1 MIKPK
6 LKAIEL
12 FAGVGG
18 FRLGLL
24 DYFDVVWSN
33 QWEPSTKR
41 QDASEIYNRHFLT
54 GEHLCQN
61 IEEVIR
67 GIKAKDIP
75 PIPDHD
81 LLVGGFPCQDYSVAR
96 VLNQA
101 EGLVGKKGVLWWSI
115 YELLSMLKKRKP
127 RFILLENVDRLLKS
141 PAGQRGRDFAVMLAS
156 LAELGYQVQWRVIN
170 AAEYGFPQRRRRVFI
185 VGEKTKKRLKD
196 PYGTIMEHGILA
208 RALPVTASGI
218 GGVGNNARL
227 PFSLKRPLEDISESF
242 GLGDKVSQF
251 RNAGVMQDSV
261 VHTFD
266 VSPLFDGPREYLKD
280 VLQPDHEVD
289 ESFYIPEPRIQA
301 WRDLKDRKKEKRIH
315 RGSGAEY
322 YYSEGAVAFPDDRKN
337 ASRTVLTGEGGS
349 GPSRFK
355 HVIQANDSRFRRL
368 TPLELEKLNGFSG
381 TWTEGISDSR
391 RAFMMGN
398 ALVIGVVKKI
408 AAELNNDINRAGPG
422 SRVNHKSNLTGI
434 SISEQPCSN

>member
-1 MIKPK
+1 
-6 LKAIEL
+6 
-12 FAGVGG
+12 
-18 FRLGLL
+18 
-24 DYFDVVWSN
+24 
-33 QWEPSTKR
+33 
-41 QDASEIYNRHFLT
+41 
-54 GEHLCQN
+54 
-61 IEEVIR
+61 
-67 GIKAKDIP
+67 
-75 PIPDHD
+75 
-81 LLVGGFPCQDYSVAR
+81 
-96 VLNQA
+96 
-101 EGLVGKKGVLWWSI
+101 
-115 YELLSMLKKRKP
+115 
-127 RFILLENVDRLLKS
+127 
-141 PAGQRGRDFAVMLAS
+141 
-156 LAELGYQVQWRVIN
+156 
-170 AAEYGFPQRRRRVFI
+170 VFI

-196 PYGTIMEHGILA
+196 PYSTIMEHGILA

-322 YYSEGAVAFPDDRKN
+322 YYSEGAVAFPDDREN

-408 AAELNNDINRAGPG
+408 AAELNNEINRVGPG
-422 SRVNHKSNLTGI
+422 SRVNQKPNLTGI
-434 SISEQPCSN
+434 SISE

>member
-54 GEHLCQN
+54 GEHICQN

-115 YELLSMLKKRKP
+115 YELLSMLKNRKP

-322 YYSEGAVAFPDDRKN
+322 YYSEGAVAFPDDREN

-422 SRVNHKSNLTGI
+422 SRVNQKPNLTGI
-434 SISEQPCSN
+434 SISE

>member
-322 YYSEGAVAFPDDRKN
+322 YYSEGAVAFPDDKEN

-408 AAELNNDINRAGPG
+408 AAELNNEINRVGPG
-422 SRVNHKSNLTGI
+422 SRVNKKPNLTGI
-434 SISEQPCSN
+434 SISE

>member
-54 GEHLCQN
+54 GEHICQN

-115 YELLSMLKKRKP
+115 YELLSMLKNRKP

-196 PYGTIMEHGILA
+196 PYSTIMEHGILA

-322 YYSEGAVAFPDDRKN
+322 YYSEGAVAFPDDREN

-408 AAELNNDINRAGPG
+408 AAELNNEINRVGPG
-422 SRVNHKSNLTGI
+422 SRVNQKPNLTGI
-434 SISEQPCSN
+434 SISE

>member
-301 WRDLKDRKKEKRIH
+301 WRNLKDRKKEKRIH

-322 YYSEGAVAFPDDRKN
+322 YYSEGAVAFPDDREN
-337 ASRTVLTGEGGS
+337 TSRTVLTGEGGS

-355 HVIQANDSRFRRL
+355 HVILANDSRYRRL

-408 AAELNNDINRAGPG
+408 AAELNNEINRVGPG
-422 SRVNHKSNLTGI
+422 SRVNQKPNLTGI
-434 SISEQPCSN
+434 SISE

>member
-54 GEHLCQN
+54 GEHICQN

-322 YYSEGAVAFPDDRKN
+322 YYSEGAVAFPDDREN

-408 AAELNNDINRAGPG
+408 AAELNNEINRVGPG
-422 SRVNHKSNLTGI
+422 SRVNQKPNLTGI
-434 SISEQPCSN
+434 SISE